1 MIKNLVRKILY
12 NYVGDQ
18 FCTSHN
24 VLFLKDREFQRSYY
38 KSCET
43 IGFDPNIHFRI
54 HQIIWAAKNV
64 QKIPG
69 DIVEIGT
76 GIGFSMLCLLNSF
89 KNWNKEKKNL
99 YLFDTFSSFKVDEF
113 GKTTSKKSKYYA
125 KSFEHT
131 KENFK
136 NFKRVHFVK
145 GDVFKTLIKY
155 KKLKISMLHLDLN
168 YAEAEVFSLKTF
180 WKNIS
185 NGGIII
191 LDDFAYIG
199 RERQSYY
206 INNLSKKMGFNILI
220 VPSGQGIIVK
230 N

>member
-1 MIKNLVRKILY
+1 MIKNLVRKLLY

-18 FCTSHN
+18 FSTSHN
-24 VLFLKDREFQRSYY
+24 VLFLKDKKFKIAYN
-38 KSCET
+38 KACNT

-64 QKIPG
+64 HKIPG

-76 GIGFSMLCLLNSF
+76 GTGFSMLALLNYYKS
-89 KNWNKEKKNL
+89 WNKEKKNL

-113 GKTTSKKSKYYA
+113 GKTTPNKSKFYA
-125 KSFEHT
+125 TSFEHT
-131 KENFK
+131 KTNFK
-136 NFKRVHFVK
+136 NFKRVHFIK

-168 YAEAEVFSLKTF
+168 YAEAEVYSLKNF

-185 NGGIII
+185 KGGIVI

-206 INNLSKKMGFNILI
+206 INKLSKKMGFNILI

-230 N
+230 D